1 MIFERKWLAS
11 CTFKFISF
19 LLHAFSL
26 LTSNRKSTL
35 FISSSLEFYEAN
47 LLFLQNFIKNF
58 ARHYNSAIKCKDK
71 VLDHPMEQSNEIKNL
86 NRLLEKWLFKLHT
99 AKPMMGNYFW
109 ITYSKK
115 HRPPFSPKF
124 NLSTWFIYS
133 IDKADWGIQL
143 CWPIRAIRE
152 SLILN
157 FGFSQINSV
166 TPNPAYR

>member
-1 MIFERKWLAS
+1 MSFSKNILKRERGGGGGGGHNYKWYSRARDLPPGPY
-11 CTFKFISF
+11 FIKFTPNISF

-26 LTSNRKSTL
+26 LTWDRKSTL

-109 ITYSKK
+109 ITNIVRKTQTTI
-115 HRPPFSPKF
+115 F
-124 NLSTWFIYS
+124 T
-133 IDKADWGIQL
+133 
-143 CWPIRAIRE
+143 
-152 SLILN
+152 
-157 FGFSQINSV
+157 
-166 TPNPAYR
+166 